1 MKELLKY
8 TLTLLLIF
16 ILALMCKG
24 QQKEFLSTKIM
35 DQYHSEVDSS
45 TVIKLKNPVIQIGD
59 KVFIAEKRKVFY
71 SVEDYMVYD
80 EYKIDKTI
88 IRFYIDP
95 DNSQILMVLVKENEF
110 LIYYK

>member
-1 MKELLKY
+1 MKDLVKY

-45 TVIKLKNPVIQIGD
+45 TVIKLKNSVIQIGD
-59 KVFIAEKRKVFY
+59 KVYMAEKRKVFY

-80 EYKIDKTI
+80 QYKIDKTI
-88 IRFYIDP
+88 ITFYINP
-95 DNSQILMVLVKENEF
+95 DSSEIIMLTVKTNY
-110 LIYYK
+110 LTYYK

>member
-16 ILALMCKG
+16 ILALMCKA

-35 DQYHSEVDSS
+35 NQYHLEVDSS
-45 TVIKLKNPVIQIGD
+45 TVIILKNPVIQIGD
-59 KVFIAEKRKVFY
+59 KVYIAEKRKVYY

-88 IRFYIDP
+88 ITFYIDP
-95 DNSQILMVLVKENEF
+95 DSSEIIMVAIKTDCLT
-110 LIYYK
+110 YYK

>member
-1 MKELLKY
+1 MKDLVKY

-59 KVFIAEKRKVFY
+59 KVYMAEKRKVFY

-80 EYKIDKTI
+80 QYKIDKTI
-88 IRFYIDP
+88 ITFYINP
-95 DNSQILMVLVKENEF
+95 DSSEIIMLTVKTNY
-110 LIYYK
+110 LTYYK

>member
-16 ILALMCKG
+16 ILALMCKA

-45 TVIKLKNPVIQIGD
+45 TVIILKNPVIQIGA
-59 KVFIAEKRKVFY
+59 KVYMAEKRKVFY

-88 IRFYIDP
+88 ITFYIDP
-95 DNSQILMVLVKENEF
+95 DTSDIIMVAVKTDC
-110 LIYYK
+110 LTYYK

>member
-16 ILALMCKG
+16 ILALMCKA

-35 DQYHSEVDSS
+35 NQYHLEIDSS
-45 TVIKLKNPVIQIGD
+45 TVIILKNPVIQIGD
-59 KVFIAEKRKVFY
+59 KVYVAEKRKVFY

-80 EYKIDKTI
+80 QYKIDKTI
-88 IRFYIDP
+88 ITFYINP
-95 DNSQILMVLVKENEF
+95 DNGEILMVLLKNDS

>member
-16 ILALMCKG
+16 ILALMCKA

-88 IRFYIDP
+88 ITFYIDP
-95 DNSQILMVLVKENEF
+95 DTSEIIMVTVKTDC
-110 LIYYK
+110 LTYYK

>member
-16 ILALMCKG
+16 ILALMCKA

-35 DQYHSEVDSS
+35 NQYHLEVDSS
-45 TVIKLKNPVIQIGD
+45 TVIILKNPVIKIWD
-59 KVFIAEKRKVFY
+59 KVYIVEKRKVYY

-88 IRFYIDP
+88 ITFYIDP
-95 DNSQILMVLVKENEF
+95 NSSEIIMVAIKTDCLT
-110 LIYYK
+110 YYK

>member
-16 ILALMCKG
+16 ILTLMCKA

-35 DQYHSEVDSS
+35 DQYHLEVDSS
-45 TVIKLKNPVIQIGD
+45 TVIILKNPVIQIGD

-88 IRFYIDP
+88 ITFYIDP
-95 DNSQILMVLVKENEF
+95 DSSEIIMVAIKTDCLT
-110 LIYYK
+110 YYK

>member
-1 MKELLKY
+1 MKELLKF

-59 KVFIAEKRKVFY
+59 KVFITEKRKVFY

-80 EYKIDKTI
+80 QYKIGKTI
-88 IRFYIDP
+88 ITFYINP
-95 DNSQILMVLVKENEF
+95 DSSEIIMLTVKTNY
-110 LIYYK
+110 LTYYK

>member
-1 MKELLKY
+1 MKDLVKY

-24 QQKEFLSTKIM
+24 QQKEFLSIKIM

-71 SVEDYMVYD
+71 FVEDYMVYD
-80 EYKIDKTI
+80 QYKSDKTI
-88 IRFYIDP
+88 ITFYINP
-95 DNSQILMVLVKENEF
+95 DSSEIIMLTVKTNY
-110 LIYYK
+110 LTYYK

>member
-16 ILALMCKG
+16 ILALMCKA

-35 DQYHSEVDSS
+35 NQYHLEVDSS

-59 KVFIAEKRKVFY
+59 KIFIAEKRKVFY

-80 EYKIDKTI
+80 QYKIDKTI
-88 IRFYIDP
+88 ITFYIDP
-95 DNSQILMVLVKENEF
+95 DSSEIIMVAVKTDC
-110 LIYYK
+110 LTYYK

>member
-16 ILALMCKG
+16 ILALMCKA

-45 TVIKLKNPVIQIGD
+45 TVIKLKNHVIQIGD

-88 IRFYIDP
+88 ITFYIDP
-95 DNSQILMVLVKENEF
+95 DTSDIIMVAVKTDC
-110 LIYYK
+110 LTYYK

>member
-1 MKELLKY
+1 MKDLVKY

-45 TVIKLKNPVIQIGD
+45 TVIKLKNLVMQIGD

-80 EYKIDKTI
+80 QYKIGKTI
-88 IRFYIDP
+88 ITFYIDP
-95 DNSQILMVLVKENEF
+95 DNSEIIMVTMKTDC

>member
-16 ILALMCKG
+16 ILALMCKA

-35 DQYHSEVDSS
+35 DQYHLEVDSS
-45 TVIKLKNPVIQIGD
+45 TVIKLKNPGIQIGD

-80 EYKIDKTI
+80 QYKIDKTI
-88 IRFYIDP
+88 ITFYIDP
-95 DNSQILMVLVKENEF
+95 DTSEIIMVTMKTDC

>member
-8 TLTLLLIF
+8 ILTLLLIF

-24 QQKEFLSTKIM
+24 QQKEFLSTEIM

-80 EYKIDKTI
+80 QYKSDKTI
-88 IRFYIDP
+88 ITFYIDP
-95 DNSQILMVLVKENEF
+95 DSSEIIMVTVKTDC
-110 LIYYK
+110 LTYYK

>member
-8 TLTLLLIF
+8 TLILLLIF
-16 ILALMCKG
+16 ILALMCKA

-35 DQYHSEVDSS
+35 NQYHSEVDSS
-45 TVIKLKNPVIQIGD
+45 TVITLKNPVIQIRD

-71 SVEDYMVYD
+71 SVEDYIVYD

-88 IRFYIDP
+88 ITFYIDP
-95 DNSQILMVLVKENEF
+95 DTSEIIMVAMKTDC

>member
-16 ILALMCKG
+16 ILALMCKA

-45 TVIKLKNPVIQIGD
+45 TVITLKNPVIQIGD

-80 EYKIDKTI
+80 QYKSDKTI
-88 IRFYIDP
+88 ITFYIDP
-95 DNSQILMVLVKENEF
+95 DTSEIIMVSVKTDCLV
-110 LIYYK
+110 YYK

>member
-16 ILALMCKG
+16 ILALMCKA

-35 DQYHSEVDSS
+35 NQYHLEVDSS
-45 TVIKLKNPVIQIGD
+45 TVIILKNPVIQIGD
-59 KVFIAEKRKVFY
+59 KVYIVEKRKVYY

-88 IRFYIDP
+88 ITFYIDP
-95 DNSQILMVLVKENEF
+95 NSSEIIMVAIKTDCLT
-110 LIYYK
+110 YYK

>member
-1 MKELLKY
+1 MKDLVKY

-45 TVIKLKNPVIQIGD
+45 TVIKLKNTVIQIGD

-80 EYKIDKTI
+80 QYKIDKTI
-88 IRFYIDP
+88 ITFYIDP
-95 DNSQILMVLVKENEF
+95 DTSETIMVVMKTDC

>member
-1 MKELLKY
+1 MKDLVKY

-59 KVFIAEKRKVFY
+59 KVYMAEKRKVFY

-80 EYKIDKTI
+80 QYKIDKTI
-88 IRFYIDP
+88 ITFYLNP
-95 DNSQILMVLVKENEF
+95 DNGEILMVLVKNDS

>member
-8 TLTLLLIF
+8 SLTLLLIF
-16 ILALMCKG
+16 ILALMCKA

-35 DQYHSEVDSS
+35 NQYHSEVDSS

-80 EYKIDKTI
+80 QYKSDKTI
-88 IRFYIDP
+88 ITFYIDP
-95 DNSQILMVLVKENEF
+95 DSSEIIMVTVKNDYLM
-110 LIYYK
+110 YYK

>member
-1 MKELLKY
+1 MKELLKF

-45 TVIKLKNPVIQIGD
+45 TVIILKNPVIQIGD
-59 KVFIAEKRKVFY
+59 KVFTAEKRKVFY
-71 SVEDYMVYD
+71 SVEDYIVY
-80 EYKIDKTI
+80 EQYKSDKTI
-88 IRFYIDP
+88 ITFYINP
-95 DNSQILMVLVKENEF
+95 DSSEIMMVSVKTDYLM
-110 LIYYK
+110 YYK

>member
-16 ILALMCKG
+16 ILALMCKA

-80 EYKIDKTI
+80 QYKSNKTI
-88 IRFYIDP
+88 ITFYINP
-95 DNSQILMVLVKENEF
+95 DSSEIIMLTVKTNY
-110 LIYYK
+110 LTYYK

>member
-16 ILALMCKG
+16 ILALMCKA

-35 DQYHSEVDSS
+35 DQYHSEVDNS

-59 KVFIAEKRKVFY
+59 KVFTAEKRKVFY
-71 SVEDYMVYD
+71 SVEDYIVY
-80 EYKIDKTI
+80 EQYKSDKTI
-88 IRFYIDP
+88 ITFYINP
-95 DNSQILMVLVKENEF
+95 DSSEIMMVSVKTDYLM
-110 LIYYK
+110 YYK

>member
-1 MKELLKY
+1 MKDLVKY

-80 EYKIDKTI
+80 QYKSNKTI
-88 IRFYIDP
+88 ITFYINP
-95 DNSQILMVLVKENEF
+95 DSSEIIMLTVKTNY
-110 LIYYK
+110 LTYYK